1 MLILTPLS
9 PRLERFTPG
18 AVTTTERVG
27 TAMLG
32 VARNGYSSPL
42 LETADINAL
51 SARVSE
57 E

>member
-1 MLILTPLS
+1 MLVLTPLS
-9 PRLERFTPG
+9 PLLERFTPG

-27 TAMLG
+27 KAMLG
-32 VARNGYSSPL
+32 VARNGYASPV
-42 LETADINAL
+42 LETVDINAL